1 MPVLMAWQSPT
12 IVLSPWN
19 QNQPA
24 CRHAA
29 SDLGGGKGGNEW
41 VGISVLRCRLPS
53 LPCSEHT
60 GLGIC
65 TVSDTITSL
74 LRSAGILSRLCRPCQ
89 GVSHEMQNP
98 SEKERCKMDWRR
110 QRISRARNEHE
121 WLLSLF
127 SLPLPLIFIVP
138 ILKAPWKSSN

>member
-1 MPVLMAWQSPT
+1 MQRVIWEG
-12 IVLSPWN
+12 V
-19 QNQPA
+19 
-24 CRHAA
+24 R
-29 SDLGGGKGGNEW
+29 GGERMGRDCC
-41 VGISVLRCRLPS
+41 SALQAP

-65 TVSDTITSL
+65 TIPDTITSL

-127 SLPLPLIFIVP
+127 SLPLPLIFIVSIIVP
-138 ILKAPWKSSN
+138 SRSRLLGKAVTEGNIFLVERTIVCGAVKWV